1 MEINKMQDVIGV
13 VATED
18 IVEGRMVLLTS
29 SSETYNFG
37 SRTDL
42 PGIKVPATAA
52 EALNAKYV
60 SGFPMDNRPLPLM
73 IPTPSVTFSLR
84 QGFGG
89 VSNVPFAAS
98 VYLSHRENL
107 IGATIPSGEL
117 ALAYAGGVF
126 TVTSGHFEASADLVP
141 GAKLEVLNTADDT
154 AAKAGKLSYSASGTI
169 AVVERYDSTNL
180 KLTFRTAQP

>member
-37 SRTDL
+37 SREDL
-42 PGIKVPATAA
+42 PGIKLPADST
-52 EALNAKYV
+52 EALEAFYV
-60 SGFPMDNRPLPLM
+60 SGFALDNRPVPLYVPM
-73 IPTPSVTFSLR
+73 PSVTFSLR
-84 QGFGG
+84 QGFGAS
-89 VSNVPFAAS
+89 SNVPFS
-98 VYLSHRENL
+98 TDVYLSHRSNL

-126 TVTSGHFEASADLVP
+126 TVTSGHFEASADLTP
-141 GAKLEVLNTADDT
+141 GAKLEVLNAADDT
-154 AAKAGKLSYSASGTI
+154 AAKAGKLNYSATGTI
-169 AVVERYDSTNL
+169 ARVEKYDSTNL
-180 KLTFRTAQP
+180 KLTFRTYQP